1 MRWTA
6 FAIGMTVAAL
16 VIAAA
21 WMAWVISQG
30 TDQPITITITVS
42 PTPPSRPV
50 WWAFRYAAALL
61 VALVI
66 AIAALTTVNVRPPAN
81 RALRIA
87 VGVVAG
93 LEVLVFGVVWFSLVV
108 MPFPA

>member
-6 FAIGMTVAAL
+6 FAIGMIVAAL

-30 TDQPITITITVS
+30 TGQVITITIS

-50 WWAFRYAAALL
+50 WWAFQYAAALL

-66 AIAALTTVNVRPPAN
+66 AIAALVTVNVRPPAN
-81 RALRIA
+81 RVLRIA
-87 VGVVAG
+87 VGVVAA
-93 LEVLVFGVVWFSLVV
+93 LEVLVFGVVWFALVV

>member
-16 VIAAA
+16 VIAAG
-21 WMAWVISQG
+21 WMAWVVSQE
-30 TDQPITITITVS
+30 PITITITVS
-42 PTPPSRPV
+42 PTPPSRPA
-50 WWAFRYAAALL
+50 WWAFQYAAPLL

-66 AIAALTTVNVRPPAN
+66 AIAALVTVNVRPPAN

-93 LEVLVFGVVWFSLVV
+93 LGVLVFGVVWFSLVV
-108 MPFPA
+108 MPLLA

>member
-16 VIAAA
+16 VIAAG
-21 WMAWVISQG
+21 WMAWVVS
-30 TDQPITITITVS
+30 QPITITITVS
-42 PTPPSRPV
+42 PTPPSRPA
-50 WWAFRYAAALL
+50 WWAFQYASALL

-66 AIAALTTVNVRPPAN
+66 AIVALVTVNVRPPAN

-87 VGVVAG
+87 VGVVSG
-93 LEVLVFGVVWFSLVV
+93 LEALVFGVVWFSLVV
-108 MPFPA
+108 MPLLASSM